1 MSFKIDL
8 KSRPV
13 YKVVVGDLEVD
24 IQPLNKREDVK
35 LVESFTKGNVRVLQ
49 GSSKRGFRKKEK
61 DELLLPDV
69 DHIGLNLERAKKTWK
84 NWNLEDF
91 ECNEENIELMFENYY
106 DDLVVPVLDKFD
118 ELVAEHSAKL
128 EPDDVK

>member
-13 YKVVVGDLEVD
+13 YKVVVGDLEIE

-69 DHIGLNLERAKKTWK
+69 DHIGLNLARAKKTWK
-84 NWNLEDF
+84 NWNIENF
-91 ECNEENIELMFENYY
+91 ECTEENIELMFENYY
-106 DDLVVPVLDKFD
+106 DDLVVPVLDKLD
-118 ELVAEHSAKL
+118 EMVGEHSSKL